1 MDFLDTYSPTRI
13 VATLTCLWVAQST
26 CVQSQEVVS
35 IVSDRVESA
44 DMNVPNLTN
53 DEQRRG
59 GLELGVI
66 VLAAYSTN
74 TFLSRD
80 NPVPDSVFRVGPAI
94 SYTQGDSKEGEGGYI
109 QFAYQPTGVIYGKS
123 KSNNRI
129 DQAAALSAGWRGKL
143 SKLTYTGTA
152 KKLGDAIPDT
162 GVRSDR
168 IELESELRAAWILSE
183 KILLEVAAGGSSS
196 NFENPELVSSGR
208 LYGEVALRYAYS
220 PKTQVGLA
228 YRAGQ
233 LKIETADD
241 QATQQLSGS
250 IDWQPRE
257 KISVKF
263 EGGAEM
269 RRFEGGTK
277 TNPVVKARIEWLPR
291 EETKLFLTA
300 YQRNEVSALNQGQ
313 VFNVKGVTAG
323 ISQRLGSKWT
333 AKLET
338 GFEKASYLAVQ
349 SNGFPSR
356 NDEAWFI
363 NPSLIYLISDEC
375 EISLFH
381 RTSSNTSSDQNFG
394 FDDALTGLELNYQF

>member
-1 MDFLDTYSPTRI
+1 MHFSDTFPFRRF
-13 VATLTCLWVAQST
+13 VAVLACFWVSLLTYA
-26 CVQSQEVVS
+26 QSQEISS
-35 IVSDRVESA
+35 IVNDRVESA

-53 DEQRRG
+53 DQQRRG
-59 GLELGVI
+59 GLKLGVI
-66 VLAAYSTN
+66 VSAAYNTN

-80 NPVPDSVFRVGPAI
+80 NPVPDSVFRVGPSI

-109 QFAYQPTGVIYGKS
+109 QLAYQPTGVIYGKS

-129 DQAAALSAGWRGKL
+129 DQIAALAAGWRGKS
-143 SKLTYTGTA
+143 SKVTCMGIA
-152 KKLGDAIPDT
+152 RQLGDAIPDT

-168 IELESELRAAWILSE
+168 VELESELRAAWTVRE
-183 KILLEVAAGGSSS
+183 KISLEVAAGGSSDK
-196 NFENPELVSSGR
+196 FENPDLVSSGR
-208 LYGEVALRYAYS
+208 IYGEVALRYAYS
-220 PKTQVGLA
+220 PKTQLGLA

-233 LKIETADD
+233 LKIENSDD

-257 KISVKF
+257 KIFVKL

-269 RRFEGGTK
+269 RRFDGGTK
-277 TNPVVKARIEWLPR
+277 TNPIVKARIEWQPR
-291 EETKLFLTA
+291 QETKLFLTA

-313 VFNVKGVTAG
+313 VFNVKGITAG

-338 GFEKASYLAVQ
+338 GFEKATYFAVQ
-349 SNGFPSR
+349 SNGLSAR
-356 NDEAWFI
+356 NDEGWFV
-363 NPSLIYLISDEC
+363 NPSLTYLISDQC
-375 EISLFH
+375 NVSLFH

>member
-1 MDFLDTYSPTRI
+1 
-13 VATLTCLWVAQST
+13 
-26 CVQSQEVVS
+26 
-35 IVSDRVESA
+35 
-44 DMNVPNLTN
+44 MNIPDLTN

-59 GLELGVI
+59 GLELGV
-66 VLAAYSTN
+66 VVSAAYSTN

-80 NPVPDSVFRVGPAI
+80 NPVPDSVFRVGPAM

-109 QFAYQPTGVIYGKS
+109 QFAYQPTGVVYGKS

-129 DQAAALSAGWRGKL
+129 DQVAALAAGWRGKS
-143 SKLTYTGTA
+143 SKITYTGTA
-152 KKLGDAIPDT
+152 KQLGDAIPDT

-168 IELESELRAAWILSE
+168 VELENELRGAWIVRE
-183 KILLEVAAGGSSS
+183 KISLEVAAGGTSAR
-196 NFENPELVSSGR
+196 FENPDLVSSGR
-208 LYGEVALRYAYS
+208 IYGEVALRYAYS

-233 LKIETADD
+233 LKIENGDD
-241 QATQQLSGS
+241 QSTRQLSGS

-257 KISVKF
+257 KISVKL
-263 EGGAEM
+263 ESGAET
-269 RRFEGGTK
+269 RRFDGGTK
-277 TNPVVKARIEWLPR
+277 TNPVVRARIEWLPR
-291 EETKLFLTA
+291 QETRLFLTA

-313 VFNVKGVTAG
+313 VFNVKGLTAG

-338 GFEKASYLAVQ
+338 GFEKATYFAVQ
-349 SNGFPSR
+349 SNGFPAR
-356 NDEAWFI
+356 NDEAWFV
-363 NPSLIYLISDEC
+363 NPSLTYLISDEC
-375 EISLFH
+375 DVSLFH